1 MVGGSTTVR
10 GEELFEA
17 GCLFCVH
24 ILQGLDI
31 IIKYVY
37 LDSHG
42 VDANWFCGINRSV
55 LIYML
60 I

>member
-1 MVGGSTTVR
+1 MVGGGTTVR

-31 IIKYVY
+31 IIKVQEKRIH
-37 LDSHG
+37 S
-42 VDANWFCGINRSV
+42 RSWMSTIV
-55 LIYML
+55 I
-60 I
+60 IRSEQKCIV